1 MIKLTKLLT
10 FKPDPDA
17 RIMKLWQRLYAY
29 ASPKIDYLLA
39 REESGAHAAEDFSAD
54 AEWAAAEHNPR
65 GARALVRITALA
77 LVIMVVWSALARI
90 DEVTRGEGKVI
101 PSRQLQV
108 LQSLDGGMVQEI
120 LVREGEQVKEGQP
133 LLKVDP
139 TRFVSS
145 LKESQAQYLSLLAK
159 GARLEAISSGK
170 PFVLPEKVQ
179 KEAPD
184 IAAQEQSL
192 YLSKKAE
199 LEAAM
204 GVAQQQIVQRSQE
217 LKEVQARREQ
227 ASQSYDLTARELN
240 ATRPLLKSGAVSDV
254 EILRLERDVARYRG
268 ERDSATAQIPRI
280 QASISEASRKMQEV
294 DLTFRNLAKSELSET
309 MSKLASLSEGNVGL
323 ADKVKQS
330 EIRSPVNGT
339 VKQLFINTV
348 GGVVQPGKD
357 LIAIVPGEDSLLLE
371 AKVLPRDIAF
381 LHPGQS
387 AMVKFTAYDFS
398 VYGGLDATLE
408 HIGADSITDDKG
420 NAFFLVRVRTKT
432 SYLEENGK
440 RLPIIPGMMAEVDIR
455 TGKKTVLSYLLK
467 PVLRAKA
474 NAMTER

>member
-1 MIKLTKLLT
+1 MKFTKLLT
-10 FKPDPDA
+10 FKPDPNSRA
-17 RIMKLWQRLYAY
+17 MRLWQRLYGY

-39 REESGAHAAEDFSAD
+39 REESGGHDAEDFAAD
-54 AEWAAAEHNPR
+54 AEWTAAEHNPR

-77 LVIMVVWSALARI
+77 LVVLVAWAALARI

-145 LKESQAQYLSLLAK
+145 LKENRAQYLSLLAK
-159 GARLEAISSGK
+159 AARLEAISSGK
-170 PFVLPEKVQ
+170 PFALPDAIQREVP
-179 KEAPD
+179 EL
-184 IAAQEQSL
+184 AAQELSL
-192 YLSKKAE
+192 YQSKKAE
-199 LEAAM
+199 LEAAI
-204 GVAQQQIVQRSQE
+204 GVAQQQVIQRSQE

-227 ASQSYDLTARELN
+227 ASQSYDLTAKELN

-268 ERDSATAQIPRI
+268 ERDSANAQIPRI
-280 QASISEASRKMQEV
+280 QAAIGEASRKQQEV
-294 DLTFRNLAKSELSET
+294 DLAFRNQAKSELSET
-309 MSKLASLSEGNVGL
+309 MGKLSSLSEGSVGL

-339 VKQLFINTV
+339 VKQLFVNTV

-357 LIAIVPGEDSLLLE
+357 LIAIVPGEDTLLLE

-387 AMVKFTAYDFS
+387 ALVKFTAYDFS
-398 VYGGLDATLE
+398 VYGGLDGVLE
-408 HIGADSITDDKG
+408 NIGADSITDEKG
-420 NAFFLVRVRTKT
+420 NTYYLVKVRTKT
-432 SYLEENGK
+432 GYLEENGK
-440 RLPIIPGMMAEVDIR
+440 RLPIIPGMVAEVDIR
-455 TGKKTVLSYLLK
+455 TGKKTILSYLLK

-474 NAMTER
+474 NALTER